1 VPTDDAA
8 LTAAS
13 TSSVSRFSWRATLGR
28 KMAAGFGV
36 VTLVLVTTTV
46 SGLKL
51 SDNTEKAWEKAGE
64 WDKAITATQEQ
75 IRGTR
80 QQLAAQALLVSTF
93 DPKYKREWLAGVEI
107 SNKASKVI
115 NGLHDPTI
123 TKISAKANA
132 ADHEHDATVNDRLF
146 PAVAAGDHEAA
157 LAALRDADRFVR
169 VPLAGL
175 EKIAAYVGKR
185 RAADVAAAKSEA
197 ARARSIAII
206 FAIFGL
212 LAAVGIAVLLT
223 RSITRPMAGLM
234 TRLRSLID
242 FDIKSFDDGLTAL
255 AAGDLTVET
264 DAHTETAPVKGQD
277 EIAQALTAVNEVI
290 VSTHSSMANYNE
302 ARASLAMLIGRVSD
316 SASSISSASSH
327 MAATSQEAGAAV
339 TEIAEAVG
347 TVAEGA
353 HRQVVAIDKAK
364 DLSIQVQDI
373 TTSSSEDAAATAR
386 VAEEARQLAVN
397 GASAADDASAVMES
411 VREASAAATDAIQ
424 VLGRKSDEIGGIV
437 STITAIAEQTNLL
450 ALNAAI
456 EAARA
461 GEQGRGFAVVAE
473 EVRKL
478 AEQSQS
484 ATGDI
489 ETLIAEIQAETGN
502 AVKAVETGAQRT
514 GEGVETVERTRVAFA
529 DIGNAIDDVSARAE
543 QIAAAVQQIA
553 SSAQDLTTTMTEVAA
568 VADDSSASSEEVSAA
583 TEQTS
588 ASTLEISSSA
598 ESLAQTAS
606 ELDALTGGFRLA

>member
-1 VPTDDAA
+1 MGAAFGA
-8 LTAAS
+8 LTLILMATTGAS
-13 TSSVSRFSWRATLGR
+13 LYLGG
-28 KMAAGFGV
+28 K
-36 VTLVLVTTTV
+36 
-46 SGLKL
+46 
-51 SDNTEKAWEKAGE
+51 TEKAWEDSGR
-64 WDKAITATQEQ
+64 WDTALAASQKQ
-75 IRGTR
+75 IDGTK
-80 QQLAAQALLVSTF
+80 QQLASQALYVATG
-93 DPKYKREWLAGVEI
+93 DEKYKKAWLAGVAQAE
-107 SNKASKVI
+107 KAGETIAKLK
-115 NGLHDPTI
+115 NPTI
-123 TKISAKANA
+123 TKISETANE
-132 ADHEHDATVNDRLF
+132 ADRKHDAAVNDKLF
-146 PAVAAGDHEAA
+146 PAMDAGNTAAA
-157 LAALRDADRFVR
+157 LAALRDADKNVR
-169 VPLAGL
+169 IPLAALLKVDDYIKGRVD
-175 EKIAAYVGKR
+175 E
-185 RAADVAAAKSEA
+185 DVAAAKAQA
-197 ARARSIAII
+197 ASARKTSII
-206 FAIFGL
+206 FAVFGV
-212 LAAVGIAVLLT
+212 LAAIAVAVLLT
-223 RSITRPMAGLM
+223 RSITRPVATLMA
-234 TRLRSLID
+234 RLRSLID

-255 AAGDLTVET
+255 AAGDLTVDT

-290 VSTHSSMANYNE
+290 ASTHSSMGNYNE
-302 ARASLAMLIGRVSD
+302 ARASLSMLIGRVSD
-316 SASSISSASSH
+316 SASSISTASSH

-373 TTSSSEDAAATAR
+373 TTSSSEDAAATAK

-411 VREASAAATDAIQ
+411 VREASVAATDAIQ

-437 STITAIAEQTNLL
+437 ATITAIAEQTNLL

-478 AEQSQS
+478 AEQSQA

-553 SSAQDLTTTMTEVAA
+553 SSAQDLTTTMTDVAT
-568 VADDSSASSEEVSAA
+568 VADESSASSEEVSAA

-598 ESLAQTAS
+598 ESLAQTAN
-606 ELDALTGGFRLA
+606 ELDALTGGFRLS